1 MTAKGEGACKLT
13 QNCFKRELTKEKI
26 SDQRA
31 RAFFVKDYVNIFT
44 KLNVVL

>member
-1 MTAKGEGACKLT
+1 MIAKGEGTCKLT
-13 QNCFKRELTKEKI
+13 QNCLKELNKEKI